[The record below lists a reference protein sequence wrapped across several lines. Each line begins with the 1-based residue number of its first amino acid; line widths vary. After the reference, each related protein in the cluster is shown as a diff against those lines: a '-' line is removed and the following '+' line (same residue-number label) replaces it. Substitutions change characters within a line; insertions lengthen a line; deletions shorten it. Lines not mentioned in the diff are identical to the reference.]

1 MRGKQMEAISN
12 VQSPPVS
19 MDISMKGI
27 GQQQSSTQAGV
38 QGVESVSVEKPA
50 TPVAKA
56 KAEEKKE
63 DKKDVET
70 LKQQLGKLSND
81 LNKEMSPLNFNV
93 KFGFND
99 KVDEM
104 YVSVTEKSSNK
115 LIRKIP
121 SDEAMNL
128 MEKMREIVGMIF
140 DKKA

>member
-1 MRGKQMEAISN
+1 MEAISSLQTSFGISITAD
-12 VQSPPVS
+12 QSAQS
-19 MDISMKGI
+19 QNAQA
-27 GQQQSSTQAGV
+27 GQTTSQPTSTQTTNAQV
-38 QGVESVSVEKPA
+38 QQA
-50 TPVAKA
+50 D
-56 KAEEKKE
+56 
-63 DKKDVET
+63 DKKKSEDLKKQLST
-70 LKQQLGKLSND
+70 LTNQ

>member
-1 MRGKQMEAISN
+1 MEAMTG
-12 VQSPPVS
+12 VQASTMS
-19 MDISMKGI
+19 MDMSIKGA
-27 GQQQSSTQAGV
+27 QQQGSTQ
-38 QGVESVSVEKPA
+38 VSSDMETEKA
-50 TPVAKA
+50 TTPMAKA
-56 KAEEKKE
+56 RVEEKKE

-70 LKQQLGKLSND
+70 LKQELSKLTND

-104 YVSVTEKSSNK
+104 YVSVTEKHSDK

-121 SDEAMNL
+121 SEEAMHL